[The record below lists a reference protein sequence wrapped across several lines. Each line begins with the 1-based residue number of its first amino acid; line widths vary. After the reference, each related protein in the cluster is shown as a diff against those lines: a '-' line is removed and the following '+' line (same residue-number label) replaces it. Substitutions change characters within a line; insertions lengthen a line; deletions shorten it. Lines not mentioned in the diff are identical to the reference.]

1 MLKVVNSMLGEKK
14 IVGARKTTKAQFGWT
29 FL

>member
-1 MLKVVNSMLGEKK
+1 MLGEKK